1 LIDEACSLK
10 SMQYNFN
17 EKEINKLKDQINSLQ
32 EKIEK
37 EVIDQKYKQASDLK
51 AEKAKLEEKV
61 INIKKK
67 FSIPKSKRTNIRP
80 VDIQKVLSNA
90 T

>member
-1 LIDEACSLK
+1 
-10 SMQYNFN
+10 MQYNFD
-17 EKEINKLKDQINSLQ
+17 EKEINKLKDQANSLQ

-67 FSIPKSKRTNIRP
+67 FSIPKSRRTNIRP